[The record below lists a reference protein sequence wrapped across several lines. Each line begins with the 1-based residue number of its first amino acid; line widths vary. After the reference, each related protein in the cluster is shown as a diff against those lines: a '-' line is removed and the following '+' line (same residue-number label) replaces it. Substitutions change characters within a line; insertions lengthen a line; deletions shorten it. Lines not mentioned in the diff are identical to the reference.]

1 VNAIQM
7 WFCEQTCGS
16 RLSIRPEMR
25 TVRLNE
31 TDAQIAAQGWQVRD
45 RIEEL
50 LGGMGYNDPH
60 TMYAVWYD
68 GRSNHACGG
77 ASWPTGVTTTP
88 RQVPG
93 HVAALYLR
101 AAYEV
106 PDPAGGPPRQV
117 NCANDQFT
125 TDGVTPAIR
134 EFGMLHEILHTMGL
148 VDPKALHHH
157 DGGHTSDNSQ
167 DLLYRGPLDWRPG
180 AIDPGRDDYF
190 RTGRTDII
198 DLSRSVF
205 LDPLPPDAQ
214 PPPGW

>member
-1 VNAIQM
+1 VSVVSSKVCAR
-7 WFCEQTCGS
+7 G
-16 RLSIRPEMR
+16 
-25 TVRLNE
+25 
-31 TDAQIAAQGWQVRD
+31 IASTSGD
-45 RIEEL
+45 
-50 LGGMGYNDPH
+50 GGDDLHLVPR
-60 TMYAVWYD
+60 AA
-68 GRSNHACGG
+68 RSAE
-77 ASWPTGVTTTP
+77 
-88 RQVPG
+88 
-93 HVAALYLR
+93 LR

-157 DGGHTSDNSQ
+157 DGGRTSDNSQ

-205 LDPLPPDAQ
+205 LDPLPPDAE